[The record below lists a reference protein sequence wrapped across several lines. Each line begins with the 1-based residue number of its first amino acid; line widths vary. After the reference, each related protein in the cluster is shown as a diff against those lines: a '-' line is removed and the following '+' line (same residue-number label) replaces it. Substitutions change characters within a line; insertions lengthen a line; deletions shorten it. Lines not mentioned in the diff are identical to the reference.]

1 MGNTILNLIQTN
13 QNVDYSFIIPLVIGY
28 VVLFWVIVSV
38 WVYFDATKRF
48 KGKKMPI
55 WIAIGNF
62 VFQLPFL
69 LLYLLFRPIDEEFAE
84 MGGQGGVNVPI
95 VNFIGKDGIA
105 MSLELKINHN
115 VLMPENA
122 SEMKIDVSFNSQ
134 DTNKTL
140 VQPTIEGEKTP
151 SQKTKNISDSLKA
164 FWTSIKAKFPQR
176 EPKKPEDNDKKKK
189 AAKKKE
195 KKEDKIVEIIDEKK
209 I

>member
-28 VVLFWVIVSV
+28 VVIFWVIVSV
-38 WVYFDATKRF
+38 WVYFDATK
-48 KGKKMPI
+48 
-55 WIAIGNF
+55 
-62 VFQLPFL
+62 
-69 LLYLLFRPIDEEFAE
+69 LFRPIDEEFAE